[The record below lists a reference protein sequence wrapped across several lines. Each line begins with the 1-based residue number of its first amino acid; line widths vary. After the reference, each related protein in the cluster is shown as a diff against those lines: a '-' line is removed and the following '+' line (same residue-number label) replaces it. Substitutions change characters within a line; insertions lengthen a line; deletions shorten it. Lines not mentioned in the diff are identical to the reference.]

1 MCSKLFCNLVEW
13 AVAETSTLK
22 HSPNTKKFVIKSS
35 NQKEKPLIL
44 LPSDNP
50 RLKALFLSNRQR
62 YNRSLN
68 LRKDYPNGRSK
79 VPN

>member
-1 MCSKLFCNLVEW
+1 
-13 AVAETSTLK
+13 
-22 HSPNTKKFVIKSS
+22 
-35 NQKEKPLIL
+35 LIL